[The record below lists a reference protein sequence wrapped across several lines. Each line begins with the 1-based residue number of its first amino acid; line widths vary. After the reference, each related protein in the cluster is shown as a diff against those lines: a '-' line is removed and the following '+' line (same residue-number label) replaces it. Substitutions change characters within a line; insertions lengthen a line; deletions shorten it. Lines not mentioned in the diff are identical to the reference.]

1 MKSNRV
7 IYPFLLLCF
16 YISSC
21 SPKLAPQGHYQDTP
35 VTADG
40 KTDDWHLPLRFSN
53 DKYTYQYNVTNDDK
67 NIYICILSTD
77 NATQKRIMKNGMTIF
92 FDRKGKKNKDVSLS
106 FPIPKDDDDD
116 NFNRYRAQ
124 NGYPVTP
131 ADRDS
136 TKAKMLKES
145 DVFNTK
151 GFINM
156 ENGQFGTNDPKNTIH
171 VALQLNN
178 NDSVLVYEAVIPF
191 NIITGSDLT
200 PKQAARNF
208 SVGIELNAVPN
219 QGGGGGGGGNR
230 PSMGGMRMGM
240 GMGGMGMGMGG
251 MRGGGGRNGNSQR
264 TQGAKEEDTWYPFRP
279 AKKS

>member
-1 MKSNRV
+1 MEPNRA
-7 IYPFLLLCF
+7 IYPLLLLCL

-77 NATQKRIMKNGMTIF
+77 NTTQKRIMKNGMTIY
-92 FDRKGKKNKDVSLS
+92 FDRKGKKNKDMSLA

-116 NFNRYRAQ
+116 MFNRYRER

-131 ADRDS
+131 ADQDS
-136 TKAKMLKES
+136 TKNKMLKES
-145 DVFNTK
+145 NVFNTK

-156 ENGQFGTNDPKNTIH
+156 ENGQFGTDDPKNTIQ
-171 VALQLNN
+171 VALRLNN
-178 NDSVLVYEAVIPF
+178 NDSVLVYEAVVPLT
-191 NIITGSDLT
+191 IITGSGLT
-200 PKQAARNF
+200 SKQASRNF
-208 SVGIELNAVPN
+208 SVGIELNAVPG
-219 QGGGGGGGGNR
+219 QGGGGGGGGYR

-240 GMGGMGMGMGG
+240 GGMGMGG
-251 MRGGGGRNGNSQR
+251 MRSGGGRSGNSQR
-264 TQGAKEEDTWYPFRP
+264 TPGAKEEDTWYQFRP